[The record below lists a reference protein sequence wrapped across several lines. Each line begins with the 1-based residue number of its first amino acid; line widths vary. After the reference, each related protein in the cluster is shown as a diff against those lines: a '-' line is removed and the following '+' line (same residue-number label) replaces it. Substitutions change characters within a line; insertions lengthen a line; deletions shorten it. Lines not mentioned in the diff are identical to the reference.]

1 MTPRPRS
8 TVAGGVRR
16 VYADLI
22 VDGDVVHE
30 VWCTRNG
37 CSRNW

>member
-1 MTPRPRS
+1 MTPGPRP

-30 VWCTRNG
+30 VWCTRDG
-37 CSRNW
+37 CGRGR